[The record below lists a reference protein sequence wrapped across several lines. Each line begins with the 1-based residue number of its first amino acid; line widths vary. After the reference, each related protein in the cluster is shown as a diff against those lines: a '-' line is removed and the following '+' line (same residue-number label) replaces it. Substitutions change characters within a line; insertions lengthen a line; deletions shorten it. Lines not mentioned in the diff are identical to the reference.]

1 MNRIKTQSRPR
12 IRAQR
17 IYNGMPA
24 RELGS
29 EGWQKPWSG
38 GNGGNCLEAMKLAD
52 GRIAVRQSTDPD
64 RPALIYTPDEMTA
77 FIEGAKA
84 GRRTSCCPEQTCL
97 TLFQPTF
104 ARLRLSSP
112 HRNRPH
118 PTDDF
123 PCSTLN
129 SLNLVLT

>member
-1 MNRIKTQSRPR
+1 MNRIEPQRSPR
-12 IRAQR
+12 TRGER

-29 EGWQKPWSG
+29 EGWHKPWSG

-64 RPALIYTPDEMTA
+64 GPALIYTSAEMTA

-84 GRRTSCCPEQTCL
+84 GEADFL
-97 TLFQPTF
+97 
-104 ARLRLSSP
+104 LS
-112 HRNRPH
+112 
-118 PTDDF
+118 
-123 PCSTLN
+123 
-129 SLNLVLT
+129 